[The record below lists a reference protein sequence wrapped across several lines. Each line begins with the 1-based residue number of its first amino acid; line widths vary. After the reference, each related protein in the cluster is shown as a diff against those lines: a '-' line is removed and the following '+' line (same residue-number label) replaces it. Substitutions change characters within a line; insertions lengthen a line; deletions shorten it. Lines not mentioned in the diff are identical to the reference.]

1 MKDAVANLKSK
12 IEGLE
17 TKNIGLKFDNERYK
31 DNIEKSN
38 DNDTIRKFVVSY
50 VKKLYNKTKLYLSN
64 LIEII

>member
-1 MKDAVANLKSK
+1 MNHNYQNIHICAYICNL
-12 IEGLE
+12 L
-17 TKNIGLKFDNERYK
+17 NIGLKLDNERYK

>member
-17 TKNIGLKFDNERYK
+17 TNIGLKLDNERYK